1 MKAMLTGFAVM
12 ISISIGAYFVLN
24 DMGFSSADV
33 GSGDNVR
40 LD

>member
-12 ISISIGAYFVLN
+12 IAISIGAYFVLT
-24 DMGFSSADV
+24 DLGFSSADV
-33 GSGDNVR
+33 GSGENVR